1 MNGIFMCDEPKTIL
15 VVDDDREIRETLKD
29 VLEEE
34 GYDVHAAANGVEAL
48 AILRRDGARPP
59 SLIVLDLM
67 MPQMNGWQFCEAQR
81 ADPALSPIPVLIIS
95 ASSDAGRASI
105 AGNPRL
111 RKPVELARLLEAVV
125 RYAR

>member
-1 MNGIFMCDEPKTIL
+1 MPEPPKTIL
-15 VVDDDREIRETLKD
+15 VVDDDVEIREALTD

-34 GYDVHAAANGVEAL
+34 GYEVRSAANGVEAL
-48 AILRRDGARPP
+48 AMLRRYLASPP

-81 ADPALSPIPVLIIS
+81 ADPALAPIPVLVIS
-95 ASSDAGRASI
+95 AAALELGRASI

-111 RKPVELARLLEAVV
+111 RKPIELAHLLEAVA

>member
-1 MNGIFMCDEPKTIL
+1 MCDEPKTIL

-34 GYDVHAAANGVEAL
+34 GYDVAAAADGVEAL

-67 MPQMNGWQFCEAQR
+67 MPHMNGWQFCEAQR
-81 ADPALSPIPVLIIS
+81 ADPALSPIPVLVIS
-95 ASSDAGRASI
+95 AASSDTGRASI
-105 AGNPRL
+105 EGNPRL
-111 RKPVELARLLEAVV
+111 RKPVELARLLEAVA